1 MDRLEIV
8 IDGNNFSDME
18 GFYDEVK
25 NKFTRNYDDYVGRN
39 LNAFNDL
46 LRGGFGVFDYG
57 TPITIKWLNAD
68 KSKNDLGYAATILQ
82 YEKALA
88 KCPDENKPFI
98 QEKIDMAKANEG
110 QTLFDIIVDIIL
122 DTDDSGHDC
131 ELILEEF
138 EEEEQDEF

>member
-8 IDGNNFSDME
+8 IDGNNFSNMDE
-18 GFYDEVK
+18 FYDEVK
-25 NKFTRNYDDYVGRN
+25 AVFTKDYDDYVGRN

-46 LRGGFGVFDYG
+46 LRGGFGVFEYG
-57 TPITIKWLNAD
+57 TPISIKWLNAD
-68 KSKNDLGYAATILQ
+68 KSKEDLGYEATALQ

-88 KCPDENKPFI
+88 KCPDENKSFI
-98 QEKIDMAKANEG
+98 QEKIDMAKAGKG
-110 QTLFDIIVDIIL
+110 QTLFDIIVEIIL

-138 EEEEQDEF
+138 EEEE